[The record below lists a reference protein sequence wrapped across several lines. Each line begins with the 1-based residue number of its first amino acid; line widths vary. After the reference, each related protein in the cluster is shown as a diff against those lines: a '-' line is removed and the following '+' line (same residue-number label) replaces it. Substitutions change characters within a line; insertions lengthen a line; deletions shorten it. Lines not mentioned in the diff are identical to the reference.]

1 MFWLS
6 DRKLFDYDITH
17 LFGCFATCM
26 ALGKQGPLLIRNL
39 CEVGE
44 LLVKRVG

>member
-1 MFWLS
+1 MFWLI
-6 DRKLFDYDITH
+6 DRKLFNFDTIL
-17 LFGCFATCM
+17 LFGGLATCM
-26 ALGKQGPLLIRNL
+26 TLGKQGPLLIRNL